1 MSDELRVCEGCER
14 HVRVGGACPFCGAVS
29 VRDGVRWGRVGAGVM
44 LAMAA
49 SAALHAC
56 YGAPA
61 PCRTAACDLPE
72 DRDAQVDAGAD
83 AQTDA
88 SVDATSDR

>member
-1 MSDELRVCEGCER
+1 MSDHLVPCPGCYR
-14 HVRVGGACPFCGAVS
+14 HVRAGGARCPFCDAALRGG
-29 VRDGVRWGRVGAGVM
+29 GVAWERVGTGVL

-61 PCRTAACDLPE
+61 PCPGAQCDY
-72 DRDAQVDAGAD
+72 DRDAQADGGAD
-83 AQTDA
+83 ASA
-88 SVDATSDR
+88 DR